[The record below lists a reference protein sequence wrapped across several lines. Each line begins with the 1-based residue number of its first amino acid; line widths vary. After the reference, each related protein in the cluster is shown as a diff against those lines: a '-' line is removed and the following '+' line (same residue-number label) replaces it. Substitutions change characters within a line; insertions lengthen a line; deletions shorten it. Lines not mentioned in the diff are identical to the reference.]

1 MWSGFVEGVIAEKV
15 KRSDDID
22 DMVYELSMGLLYRSY

>member
-22 DMVYELSMGLLYRSY
+22 DMVYELEYEPSI